1 MLSREHR
8 AHFFQL
14 ETRKNKWDILNEKR
28 EDAKKCEFTLESGNV
43 DTYAVG
49 YFSITKV
56 YGPTVISI
64 TRGLERQVL
73 RYVTL
78 KLPIRYLLGY
88 LRNIQCG
95 NIISEQV

>member
-1 MLSREHR
+1 MLSRAHR

-14 ETRKNKWDILNEKR
+14 ETRKNKRDILNEKR

-64 TRGLERQVL
+64 TRGLERQKC
-73 RYVTL
+73 YVT
-78 KLPIRYLLGY
+78 
-88 LRNIQCG
+88 
-95 NIISEQV
+95 